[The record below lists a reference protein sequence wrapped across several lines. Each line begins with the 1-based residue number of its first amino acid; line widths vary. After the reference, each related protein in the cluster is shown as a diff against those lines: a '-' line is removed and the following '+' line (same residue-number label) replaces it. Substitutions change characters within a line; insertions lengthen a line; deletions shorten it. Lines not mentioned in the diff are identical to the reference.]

1 MSPNKRIA
9 AGFRK
14 QMSPELIRKRTMI
27 TKLEATNKALSALGG
42 LHLFRSVIDHLDL
55 RTRLSELL
63 PAYKIS
69 TKADGFDKFQA
80 MCLGLVAEADCLDD
94 MDRLSK
100 DPAFTATCGHVNA
113 ANTYGDYLRQFNDR
127 QIKGLQRALIEVS
140 LALRAK
146 ARPKAKDFIVD
157 LDSTSHV
164 QSGKK
169 IEGCAHNYKNEWC
182 LDTLEAYDQFGFPL
196 WMDLRPGNTF
206 TANGAASAINEIFKR
221 APRQQRRYL
230 RVDSG
235 YCNVD
240 VFNAAYHADVAFV
253 AAMRQN
259 MLEPLLPRLVSWKP
273 TKRLKAVGD
282 RHCEIAHT
290 LYYPAK
296 GRQTL
301 RVVVIRALK
310 NGVST
315 AALFDDAKYDYY
327 AWVTNIGHHEMTN
340 EEIILFYRGRGNA
353 ENFIREQKN
362 GFDLKHLPC
371 LKLLANKAYAMI
383 VAFAFSLMRYMA
395 FVLDPRT
402 PRYSKVIRFRMVRL
416 ACQVVRHA
424 RSATLRFHHDVLK
437 EVKNWSTTID
447 IQFGLAV
454 SGSQ

>member
-1 MSPNKRIA
+1 
-9 AGFRK
+9 
-14 QMSPELIRKRTMI
+14 MI

-42 LHLFRSVIDHLDL
+42 IHLFRSVIEHLGL
-55 RTRLSELL
+55 RKRLGELV

-80 MCLGLVAEADCLDD
+80 LCLGLIADADCLDD
-94 MDRLSK
+94 MDRLA
-100 DPAFTATCGHVNA
+100 DEPAFAASCGHVNA
-113 ANTYGDYLRQFNDR
+113 ANTYGDYLRSFNER
-127 QIKGLQRALIEVS
+127 QIKWLQRELIDVS
-140 LALRAK
+140 LTLRAK
-146 ARPKAKDFIVD
+146 VRPKAKDFIVD

-169 IEGCAHNYKNEWC
+169 IEGCAYNYKNEWC

-206 TANGAASAINEIFKR
+206 TANGAPSAINEIFKKV
-221 APRQQRRYL
+221 PKKQRRFL

-240 VFNAAYHADVAFV
+240 VFNTAYHADVSFV

-259 MLEPLLPRLVSWKP
+259 MLEPLLPRLVNWKR
-273 TKRLKAVGD
+273 TKRIKAVRD
-282 RHCEIAHT
+282 RDCEIAHT
-290 LYYPAK
+290 LYYPK
-296 GRQTL
+296 QGQQTL

-310 NGVST
+310 DGVSSK
-315 AALFDDAKYDYY
+315 ALFDDARYDYY

-340 EEIILFYRGRGNA
+340 EEIVLFYRGRGNA

-362 GFDLKHLPC
+362 GFDMRHLPC
-371 LKLLANKAYAMI
+371 LKLIANKAYAMI
-383 VAFAFSLMRYMA
+383 VAFAFALMRYAA

-402 PRYSKVIRFRMVRL
+402 PRYSKTVRFRMVRL

-424 RSATLRFHHDVLK
+424 RAVTLRFNQHVLK
-437 EVKNWSTTID
+437 EVNAWSTTID